1 MNVSAIRAPLSRTE
15 TAGLLV
21 AATVVA
27 VTLGPDAITL
37 ADGSSVLLSA
47 VSVLATG
54 TLAPVA
60 RLAGYRAAYAEYMR
74 PSFWRRHVE
83 QPEET

>member
-21 AATVVA
+21 AATVVG
-27 VTLGPDAITL
+27 VTLGPDTITL

-47 VSVLATG
+47 VSALATG
-54 TLAPVA
+54 TLAFVA
-60 RLAGYRAAYAEYMR
+60 GALALSVGKMVQTAD
-74 PSFWRRHVE
+74 
-83 QPEET
+83 

>member
-1 MNVSAIRAPLSRTE
+1 MSALAERSTVNVSAIRAPLSRTE

-21 AATVVA
+21 ASTVVA

-47 VSVLATG
+47 VSALATG
-54 TLAPVA
+54 TLAFVA
-60 RLAGYRAAYAEYMR
+60 GALALSISEMVQTAD
-74 PSFWRRHVE
+74 
-83 QPEET
+83 